1 MSSTPWPD
9 PHTSYLSAIFR
20 STIYLPPSQQL
31 MILQI
36 KRWYT
41 FLKYKTVPG
50 SFWEFFSDVNLPTTG
65 QSLSLRNLIWK
76 YYVPFF
82 LVFVTDNFSF
92 VLRNN
97 NQTPRW
103 RGRRVPCFRHLGHR
117 GKGKYPWSIHKS
129 RLQSTIALRTYRYN
143 ATFQVELCVTHYCF
157 HCIFACEYSFLFSL
171 LTII

>member
-9 PHTSYLSAIFR
+9 PHLSKCDL
-20 STIYLPPSQQL
+20 SIYRQL
-31 MILQI
+31 LQPFICLHHKNWWFLQI

-41 FLKYKTVPG
+41 FLKYKTSPG
-50 SFWEFFSDVNLPTTG
+50 SFWEFFSDGLLSDVNLPATG

-76 YYVPFF
+76 YYVLFF

-97 NQTPRW
+97 NETPRW

-117 GKGKYPWSIHKS
+117 GKGKYPWSIHEPW
-129 RLQSTIALRTYRYN
+129 LQSTLALRTYRYN
-143 ATFQVELCVTHYCF
+143 EHPDNTDN
-157 HCIFACEYSFLFSL
+157 S
-171 LTII
+171 